1 MVKKVS
7 QLIILF
13 CFTFKI
19 DAQLISWD
27 KKVDFGILNN
37 KSQNFIDLPVTNNS
51 LENIFIFRLD
61 VDRRFKVQFSDKTIK
76 PDSTEFI
83 RIAFEPK
90 QKGYFKVKIPVH
102 FSCYKGPKTLELSGY
117 AEEVLAINN
126 PCPSFRELNSSSN
139 LTVDFDSEIKDGN
152 TNESISNYSVTL
164 IKDGLPVVQKVNQKK
179 GSFNKKIPLGLYYII
194 IEKEGYETFEKLYY
208 INRRNNNLTIPLI
221 PIKTN
226 TFIENSFSTI
236 ADSSSTSEKTTK
248 KTKPLLI
255 ESSKNIITT
264 SNTKEFNEINYE
276 PNNIVFLLDISTS
289 MKYNGKLEL
298 LKSSMQELTKILR
311 PIDKVTII
319 GYSSR
324 ASVLLNTLSGN
335 EKDSITQKIIDLK
348 AKGLTAGGRGL
359 KLAYEKAKNE
369 FIENGNNQI
378 IIATDGDFNQG
389 DENINKL
396 AKKVKK
402 TGLIISV
409 IGIKAKQI
417 PKENMKA
424 IAKLGGG
431 NYITIDSYDAACK
444 SLVNEIK
451 INSFKGLKK

>member
-1 MVKKVS
+1 M
-7 QLIILF
+7 
-13 CFTFKI
+13 I
-19 DAQLISWD
+19 D
-27 KKVDFGILNN
+27 
-37 KSQNFIDLPVTNNS
+37 
-51 LENIFIFRLD
+51 
-61 VDRRFKVQFSDKTIK
+61 
-76 PDSTEFI
+76 
-83 RIAFEPK
+83 
-90 QKGYFKVKIPVH
+90 
-102 FSCYKGPKTLELSGY
+102 
-117 AEEVLAINN
+117 
-126 PCPSFRELNSSSN
+126 
-139 LTVDFDSEIKDGN
+139 
-152 TNESISNYSVTL
+152 
-164 IKDGLPVVQKVNQKK
+164 
-179 GSFNKKIPLGLYYII
+179 
-194 IEKEGYETFEKLYY
+194 
-208 INRRNNNLTIPLI
+208 
-221 PIKTN
+221 
-226 TFIENSFSTI
+226 
-236 ADSSSTSEKTTK
+236 
-248 KTKPLLI
+248 
-255 ESSKNIITT
+255 SSKNIITT

-402 TGLIISV
+402 TGLIISI